1 MVLTVLERWNL
12 VNQQVTAF
20 KYSSSLVRPLA
31 AIPFDQLM
39 LYYELLFQILV
50 YDRWSDRWSCDDIAV
65 GPRVDYPV
73 RVRLRILDDNERR
86 IIVRLRYSFYHFIPT
101 GPKMTIADLI
111 YHFR

>member
-1 MVLTVLERWNL
+1 
-12 VNQQVTAF
+12 
-20 KYSSSLVRPLA
+20 
-31 AIPFDQLM
+31 M
-39 LYYELLFQILV
+39 LYYELLFQILI
-50 YDRWSDRWSCDDIAV
+50 YDDWSRDDVAV

-73 RVRLRILDDNERR
+73 RVRLNVLDDNERR